1 MRSSATAAAL
11 FAVTLVGCGPALAHT
26 LTGGGLE
33 QAPSF
38 AAGFR
43 HPLSGV
49 DHVLGMVAIGLWA
62 GLNGRRALLVWPL
75 LSLGMMMLG
84 GALGLA
90 AVPPHVSEA
99 GIVASLI
106 VLGLLVLARV
116 RPPVWAG
123 AALISTFALAHGHAH
138 GAEMPLAAAAATYAA
153 GFLVASGALIGVGV
167 AIASAGANRR
177 RMVGGAGAL
186 IALAGVLLA
195 AA

>member
-11 FAVTLVGCGPALAHT
+11 FAVTLAGCGAAFAHT

-33 QAPSF
+33 QGPSF

-49 DHVLGMVAIGLWA
+49 DHVLGMVAVGLWA
-62 GLNGRRALLVWPL
+62 GLNGRRALLIWPL
-75 LSLGMMMLG
+75 VSLGMLMLG
-84 GALGLA
+84 GTLGLA
-90 AVPPHVSEA
+90 SVPLYASEA

-123 AALISTFALAHGHAH
+123 ATLISLFALAHGHAH

-153 GFLVASGALIGVGV
+153 GFLLASGALIGVGV
-167 AIASAGANRR
+167 AIASVGANRR